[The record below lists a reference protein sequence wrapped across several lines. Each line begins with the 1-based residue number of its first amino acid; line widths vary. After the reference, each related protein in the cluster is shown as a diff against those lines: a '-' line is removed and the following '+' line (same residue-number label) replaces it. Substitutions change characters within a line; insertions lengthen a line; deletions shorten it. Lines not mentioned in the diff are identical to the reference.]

1 MLRDKILSLAGVL
14 EVGIF
19 TRKPDV
25 IYRAKANGKFDVL

>member
-1 MLRDKILSLAGVL
+1 MPGVL

-25 IYRAKANGKFDVL
+25 VYKAKINGKFDTLT